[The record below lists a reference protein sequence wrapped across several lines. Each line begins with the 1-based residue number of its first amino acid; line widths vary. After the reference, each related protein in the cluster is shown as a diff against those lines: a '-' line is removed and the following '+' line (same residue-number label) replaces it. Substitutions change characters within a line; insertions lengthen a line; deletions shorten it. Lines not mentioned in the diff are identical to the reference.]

1 MVSLKISNWMFAGLA
16 AALGATAGA
25 QTGVLAKAPAPAN
38 VEIAQAGT
46 PAPAP
51 QNPTLTAPQRP
62 AAAAPQKPAAPL
74 QLQDMGQA
82 TKADPFP
89 PVNPKFFTA
98 DSPSVDTVNTF
109 LKALWGYDAN
119 RIWRVEAIQKTM
131 APITS
136 RVVVYVSDKTPG
148 AKVQPTVFFVTADG
162 KHAIAGDTV
171 IPFGATPFADIR
183 RTLQARADG
192 AARGATGKDLMLVEF
207 ADLQCPHCKEAQGT
221 MDNLVK
227 DFPNARVVYQS
238 YPIVDLHPFAF
249 KAAAYGY
256 CVQKQK
262 NDAFFVYSAAV
273 FDTQDALTTE
283 TGDETLKNAVTKAGL
298 DPAVV
303 DACAT
308 TPATKDQ
315 VNASIKLAEE
325 VGVEQTPML
334 SVNGHLLPLAGIPYE
349 TLKNIISYQA
359 MLDGVSTGATGPAVG
374 SSSSPPTLGK

>member
-1 MVSLKISNWMFAGLA
+1 MVSLKISTWMLAGLA
-16 AALGATAGA
+16 AVFSVTAVA
-25 QTGVLAKAPAPAN
+25 
-38 VEIAQAGT
+38 EAQAGSQAGATPQATT
-46 PAPAP
+46 PA
-51 QNPTLTAPQRP
+51 P

-74 QLQDMGQA
+74 QLHDMGQT

-89 PVNPKFFTA
+89 PTNPKFFTA
-98 DSPSVDTVNTF
+98 DSPSVDTVNAF
-109 LKALWGYDAN
+109 LKSLWGYDPN

-131 APITS
+131 APNTS
-136 RVVVYVSDKTPG
+136 KVVVFVSDKTPG
-148 AKVQPTVFFVTADG
+148 AKVQPTAFFVTADG

-183 RTLQARADG
+183 KSLQGRADG

-238 YPIVDLHPFAF
+238 FPLVDLHPFAF

-256 CVQKQK
+256 CIQKQK

-273 FDTQDALTTE
+273 FDSQDALTTE
-283 TGDETLKNAVTKAGL
+283 TGDETLKNAVTKAGM
-298 DPAVV
+298 DPAAV
-303 DACAT
+303 DACAAT
-308 TPATKDQ
+308 QATKDQ

-325 VGVEQTPML
+325 IGVEQTPML
-334 SVNGHLLPLAGIPYE
+334 AINGHLIPLTGIPYE

-374 SSSSPPTLGK
+374 NSAPPTLGK

>member
-16 AALGATAGA
+16 AAIGATAVA
-25 QTGVLAKAPAPAN
+25 QTGVSPKAPALAN

-46 PAPAP
+46 SATAP
-51 QNPTLTAPQRP
+51 QNPPSTTPQKP

-273 FDTQDALTTE
+273 FDTQDALTTV

-359 MLDGVSTGATGPAVG
+359 MLDGVSTGATGTAVG

>member
-1 MVSLKISNWMFAGLA
+1 MVSLKISNWMLAGLA
-16 AALGATAGA
+16 AALGVTAVA
-25 QTGVLAKAPAPAN
+25 QTGTGVLPKAPAPN
-38 VEIAQAGT
+38 VQTAQTGTQSGT
-46 PAPAP
+46 PAPAATP
-51 QNPTLTAPQRP
+51 QKPATAT
-62 AAAAPQKPAAPL
+62 PQKPAAPL

-98 DSPSVDTVNTF
+98 DSPSVDTVNAF
-109 LKALWGYDAN
+109 LKALWGYDSN

-131 APITS
+131 APSTS

-171 IPFGATPFADIR
+171 IPFGTAPFADIR
-183 RTLQARADG
+183 KTLQARADG

-256 CVQKQK
+256 CIEKQK
-262 NDAFFVYSAAV
+262 NDAYFVYSAAV
-273 FDTQDALTTE
+273 FDAQDALTTE

-298 DPAVV
+298 DPAAI
-303 DACAT
+303 DACAAT
-308 TPATKDQ
+308 QATKDQ
-315 VNASIKLAEE
+315 VDASIKLAQDI
-325 VGVEQTPML
+325 GVEQTPML
-334 SVNGHLLPLAGIPYE
+334 SVNGHLLPMAGIPYE

-374 SSSSPPTLGK
+374 SRSIPPTLGKQ

>member
-1 MVSLKISNWMFAGLA
+1 MVSLKISTWMLAGLA
-16 AALGATAGA
+16 AVLSVTAVAEAQSGAPAGAT
-25 QTGVLAKAPAPAN
+25 P
-38 VEIAQAGT
+38 QATT
-46 PAPAP
+46 PAPA
-51 QNPTLTAPQRP
+51 AS
-62 AAAAPQKPAAPL
+62 PQKPAAPL
-74 QLQDMGQA
+74 QLHDMGQ
-82 TKADPFP
+82 TPKADPFP

-98 DSPSVDTVNTF
+98 DSPSVDTVNAF
-109 LKALWGYDAN
+109 LKSLWGYDPN

-131 APITS
+131 APSTS
-136 RVVVYVSDKTPG
+136 KVVVFVSDKTPG
-148 AKVQPTVFFVTADG
+148 AKVQPTAFFVTADG

-171 IPFGATPFADIR
+171 IPFGVTPFADIR
-183 RTLQARADG
+183 KTLQGRADG

-238 YPIVDLHPFAF
+238 FPLVDLHPFAF

-256 CVQKQK
+256 CIQKQK

-283 TGDETLKNAVTKAGL
+283 IGDETLKNAVTKAGM
-298 DPAVV
+298 DPAAV
-303 DACAT
+303 DACAAT
-308 TPATKDQ
+308 QATKDQ
-315 VNASIKLAEE
+315 VTASIKLAEE

-334 SVNGHLLPLAGIPYE
+334 AINGHLIPLTGIPYE

-374 SSSSPPTLGK
+374 NSAPPTLGK